1 MKAMLPYLNE
11 LQTRKT
17 RIDVYLKEQGWDVSD
32 SSKVRTE
39 IDTKQ
44 SNFKDQKYLEVSETF
59 KNDLES
65 KYADYLLLDSNG
77 DPLAIIEAKR
87 TSKDPIVGKKQAEQY
102 AEDIFNQ
109 TGKPVFIFLSNG
121 DEIWFWNWNHPM
133 PYESMRMVKGF
144 HSQEALERI
153 RFQNNNKVDFSKLKI
168 DKNIINR
175 DYQIEAVNRI
185 LDGINKGK
193 RKFLLVQATGTGK
206 TRVSMALIKML
217 MDSKRVQKVLFLAD
231 RKALRDQAFNDGFKV
246 FFPNESR
253 QKIYSAELN
262 KDARLY
268 ASTIQTFMECYQKFS
283 PGDFDLIISDE
294 AHRSIYNKWK
304 DVFTYFDAV
313 QVGLTATPSELVDRD
328 TFRFFDC
335 EDSPTYLYEFDN
347 AVEDGWLVPFRVH
360 SSQTHFQIEGIKPK
374 DVPETIKKEL
384 SDKGIE
390 EDDIDF
396 EGTDIERKVIVK
408 GTNEAIVKEFYDN
421 CLWDKSGT
429 LPAKTIFFAVSK
441 QHAKRLWEAF
451 NNLYPEYKSKLAVII
466 TSDDSRAQELLKDF
480 KTESL
485 PRIAISVDMLDTG
498 VDVPE
503 VCNLVFAKPVFSKI
517 KFWQMI
523 GRGTRNDETCKKKD
537 WIPAGKKES
546 FLIFDCWNNFDWF
559 NIHPKGR
566 EPSSSIALPSR
577 IFLIRLNQ
585 YKILKEKKEGEEV
598 LERIT
603 SDVKSLP
610 MKSVSIRERRDEVE
624 LALSNKL
631 WKNIGL
637 DAFEFLK
644 TKITPL
650 MRFKQDVNLQIE
662 SFVLK
667 VERLGLAILTKNSEE
682 IDRLS
687 EDIVE
692 DINCLPYSIRE
703 VGKKEELLDK
713 IKEKPFWDKI
723 TYQDYIILLKEV
735 SPLMRYKRAEPV
747 PKISLN
753 IGDVVQQRKL
763 IEYGPASNP
772 KQEYVKVYKERIEK
786 RIKELAE
793 KHPTIKKIRT
803 DKLLTDEDI
812 KKLEDTLN
820 SPELYITEE
829 TLRKAYNHPKGTLT
843 QFIKLVL
850 GLYQFPDP
858 KKLIDE
864 AFKTYMIE
872 RSDLNGD
879 QLRFLITL
887 KNVFMAKKHI
897 DYEDLFD
904 VPFTN
909 IGKAPRPLFNDKEL
923 KELVILCHQIEEDI
937 T

>member
-1 MKAMLPYLNE
+1 MQPYLSE
-11 LQTRKT
+11 IQTRMT
-17 RIDVYLKEQGWDVSD
+17 RIDVYLKEQGWDVKDTSR
-32 SSKVRTE
+32 VRTE

-44 SNFKDQKYLEVSETF
+44 SKFKDQKYLEVSETF

-87 TSKDPIVGKKQAEQY
+87 TTKDPIIGKKQAEQY

-133 PYESMRMVKGF
+133 PHESMRMVKGF
-144 HSQEALERI
+144 HNQESLERI
-153 RFQNNNKVDFSKLKI
+153 RFQNNNKKEFSKLKI
-168 DKNIINR
+168 DKDIINR
-175 DYQIEAVNRI
+175 DYQIESVNRI

-193 RKFLLVQATGTGK
+193 RKFLIVQATGTGK
-206 TRVSMALIKML
+206 TRVSMALIKMM

-231 RKALRDQAFNDGFKV
+231 RKALRDQAFNEGFKV

-253 QKIYSAELN
+253 QKLYSSELN

-268 ASTIQTFMECYQKFS
+268 ASTIQTFMECYQRFS

-304 DVFTYFDAV
+304 DVFTYFDAI

-335 EDSPTYLYEFDN
+335 EDTPTYLYEFDD
-347 AVEDGWLVPFRVH
+347 AVQDGWLVPFRVH

-374 DVPETIKKEL
+374 DIPETIKKEL

-390 EDDIDF
+390 EEDIDF

-466 TSDDSRAQELLKDF
+466 TSEDSRAQELLKDF

-523 GRGTRNDETCKKKD
+523 GRGTRNDETCKNKD
-537 WIPAGKKES
+537 WIPSGKKES

-585 YKILKEKKEGEEV
+585 YKLLKGKKEGEEV
-598 LERIT
+598 LERLT
-603 SDVKSLP
+603 NDVKSLP
-610 MKSVSIRERRDEVE
+610 MKSVSIRERRDEVD
-624 LALSNKL
+624 LALSDKL

-667 VERLGLAILTKNSEE
+667 VERLGLAILTKNNDE

-723 TYQDYIILLKEV
+723 TYQDYLTLLKEV

-753 IGDVVQQRKL
+753 IGDVIQQRKL

-772 KQEYVKVYKERIEK
+772 KQEYVKIYKERIEN
-786 RIKELAE
+786 RIKEIAE
-793 KHPTIKKIRT
+793 KHPTIKKIKT
-803 DKLLTDEDI
+803 DKLLTEEDI

-829 TLRKAYNHPKGTLT
+829 TLRKAYNRPKGTLT
-843 QFIKLVL
+843 QFIKLIL

-879 QLRFLITL
+879 QIRFLITL
-887 KNVFMAKKHI
+887 KNVFMIKKHI
-897 DYEDLFD
+897 ELEDLFD

-923 KELVILCHQIEEDI
+923 KELVVLCHQIEESM

>member
-1 MKAMLPYLNE
+1 MNLNE
-11 LQTRKT
+11 LQTRKQ
-17 RIDVYLKEQGWDVSD
+17 RIDVYLKEQGWDVND
-32 SSKVRTE
+32 SSKVRVE

-44 SNFKDQKYLEVSETF
+44 SDFTKRKYLEVSETL

-65 KYADYLLLDSNG
+65 KYADYLLLDNNG
-77 DPLAIIEAKR
+77 EPLAIIEAKR
-87 TSKDPIVGKKQAEQY
+87 TSKDPLVGKKQAEQY

-121 DEIWFWNWNHPM
+121 DEIWFWNWKHPM

-144 HSQEALERI
+144 HNQESLERI
-153 RFQNNNKVDFSKLKI
+153 RFQNNNKIDFSQIKI
-168 DKNIINR
+168 RQDIINR
-175 DYQIEAVNRI
+175 DYQIESVNRV
-185 LDGINKGK
+185 LDGLKKGK
-193 RKFLLVQATGTGK
+193 KKFLLVQATGTGK
-206 TRVSMALIKML
+206 TRVAMALIDIL
-217 MDSKRVQKVLFLAD
+217 LRTKRAQKVLFLAD

-253 QKIYSAELN
+253 QKVYSAELN

-335 EDSPTYLYEFDN
+335 EKGPTYLYEFDD
-347 AVEDGWLVPFRVH
+347 AVQDGWLVPFRVH
-360 SSQTHFQIEGIKPK
+360 SSQTHFQIEGIRPK

-384 SDKGIE
+384 ADKGIE
-390 EDDIDF
+390 EEDIDF

-421 CLWDKSGT
+421 CIWDKSGT

-466 TSDDSRAQELLKDF
+466 TSDDSRAQQLIKDF
-480 KTESL
+480 KTDSF

-498 VDVPE
+498 VDAPE

-523 GRGTRNDETCKKKD
+523 GRGTRNDETCKNKD
-537 WIPAGKKES
+537 WLPAGKKEN

-559 NIHPKGR
+559 NMHPKGR

-585 YKILKEKKEGEEV
+585 YKLLKEKKEGEET
-598 LERIT
+598 LERII
-603 SDVKSLP
+603 SDIKSLP
-610 MKSVSIRERRDEVE
+610 MKSVSIRERRADVD
-624 LALSNKL
+624 LALSDKL
-631 WKNIGL
+631 WRNIGL

-650 MRFKQDVNLQIE
+650 MRFKQNLNLDIE

-667 VERLGLAILTKNSEE
+667 VERLGLAILTKNQEE

-692 DINCLPYSIRE
+692 DVNCLPYSIRE
-703 VGKKEELLDK
+703 VGKKEELLDT

-723 TYQDYIILLKEV
+723 TYKDYLTLLKEI
-735 SPLMRYKRAEPV
+735 SPLMRYKRSEPV

-772 KQEYVKVYKERIEK
+772 KQEYVKIYKEKIEK
-786 RIKELAE
+786 RIKKLAE
-793 KHPTIKKIRT
+793 KHPTIKKIKSDKLIT
-803 DKLLTDEDI
+803 DKDI
-812 KKLEDTLN
+812 QKLEDTLN

-829 TLRKAYNHPKGTLT
+829 TLRKTYNHPKGTLA
-843 QFIKLVL
+843 QFIKLIL

-858 KKLIDE
+858 KKLIEE
-864 AFKTYMIE
+864 AFKTYMIA
-872 RSDLNGD
+872 RSDLNAD

-887 KNVFMAKKHI
+887 KNVFISKKHI
-897 DYEDLFD
+897 EIEDLFD

-909 IGKAPRPLFNDKEL
+909 IGKAPKPLFNDKEL
-923 KELVILCHQIEEDI
+923 KELVVLCQTIEKQI